1 MQTYIIPK
9 NAGKFT
15 AMVVSGGHFAVWNGK
30 QGKQKGEIRIPVK
43 TLKEARALAD
53 RLNRG
58 EHDGTVTA

>member
-15 AMVVSGGHFAVWNGK
+15 VVVASGGHYAVWNRK
-30 QGKQKGEIRIPVK
+30 QGKRKGEISIPVR
-43 TLKEARALAD
+43 TLKDARALCD

-58 EHDGTVTA
+58 EHDGKVSA